1 VPGFFVGTA
10 TVPLAG
16 DRAFVE
22 CRATLDLAPAGIAH
36 RRGFYAPF
44 AGRQEVPRRR

>member
-1 VPGFFVGTA
+1 MAGRFVGTA
-10 TVPLAG
+10 TAPLAG

-22 CRATLDLAPAGIAH
+22 CRAAFDPAPAGIAH

-44 AGRQEVPRRR
+44 AGRQEVLRRR